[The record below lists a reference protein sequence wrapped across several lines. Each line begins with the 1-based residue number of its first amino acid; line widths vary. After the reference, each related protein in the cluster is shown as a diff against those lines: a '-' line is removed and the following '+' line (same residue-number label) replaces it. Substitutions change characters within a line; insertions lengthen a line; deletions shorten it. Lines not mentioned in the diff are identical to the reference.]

1 MQLREIARER
11 GVRLPSGI
19 NKQGIVERLRQSD
32 ALNGRTEAAAPLTPV
47 LERPE
52 LRTGPRAPR
61 TRREP
66 HTGYYDERYGTSNP
80 AVSQMLEAGLC
91 ADGQGV
97 MELQPDGYGF
107 LRAQNCSPGRE
118 DVYVSIA
125 QIRRFG
131 MKNGDLVRG
140 KTRPR
145 REGDRYSALM
155 YVESI
160 NGEPPERSA
169 QRVPFDR
176 LTPVHPDRR
185 LTLEPPQ
192 GGGDLAIRTLDFI
205 APIGLGQ
212 RAQNCSPGRE
222 DVYVSIAQIRRFGMK
237 NGDLVRGKTRPRRE
251 GDRYSALMYVE
262 SINGEPPERSAQ
274 RVPFDRLT
282 PVHPDR
288 RLTLEPPQGGGDLAI
303 RTLDFIAPI
312 GLGQRALI
320 VAPPKAGKTVLL
332 KKIAGAVEAGHP
344 DIHLMML
351 LIDERPEEVTDIRRS
366 VAGELVYSTFD
377 APQEH
382 HVRVS
387 EMVYE
392 RAQRL
397 VEQGRDVVV
406 LMDSLTRL
414 SRAYNALAPG
424 GRAMSGGLAPGV
436 LQRPKRFFG
445 AARNVEGGGSLT
457 IIATALVE
465 TGSRMDDIIY
475 EEFKGTGNA
484 EIHLDRRL
492 SERRIFP
499 AIDLLRSGTRREELL
514 LSPEEL
520 EGVAAVRRVL
530 TAARGRDATEQ
541 LLGMLEKTRSNQEF
555 FKRLKEWLAIWEKEG
570 YNLGSVRSGI

>member
-1 MQLREIARER
+1 MFHPRHIFAPPRGAEFTLTNPNTPYEERTVVQLREIARER

-32 ALNGRTEAAAPLTPV
+32 ALNGRTEAAAPLTPA

-52 LRTGPRAPR
+52 PRTGPRAPR

-160 NGEPPERSA
+160 NGEPPERA
-169 QRVPFDR
+169 
-176 LTPVHPDRR
+176 
-185 LTLEPPQ
+185 
-192 GGGDLAIRTLDFI
+192 
-205 APIGLGQ
+205 
-212 RAQNCSPGRE
+212 
-222 DVYVSIAQIRRFGMK
+222 
-237 NGDLVRGKTRPRRE
+237 
-251 GDRYSALMYVE
+251 
-262 SINGEPPERSAQ
+262 AQ

-366 VAGELVYSTFD
+366 VAGEVVYSTFD